1 MENTLL
7 TGYSFPTDKKDYHVK
22 PLQVA
27 TRSILALRSHVY
39 LSFAKIAFQLHVM
52 LHISK
57 TFSRN

>member
-7 TGYSFPTDKKDYHVK
+7 TGCSFPMDKQDYHVK

-27 TRSILALRSHVY
+27 THYILALHSHVY
-39 LSFAKIAFQLHVM
+39 PSFAKIALQLHVM
-52 LHISK
+52 LYISK